1 MGGVMTKIWMALA
14 LLSPVAAQADCVTAN
29 DLRAGIKAEFADGSA
44 TEYRHGAAGLVAVME
59 RPDPLQ
65 PDGIAFVSRLGL
77 YDLEAAEIAGGET
90 LPDRH
95 LFMVYSDAIDAL
107 PEPHAG
113 ASWQGETTTTYP
125 DGFSDVAQTRYKF
138 GAARSVQIG
147 ACTYDAI
154 PVKAEFAWK
163 DGWMRQ
169 EFLYFG
175 ALGIGIIV
183 ASQYSSEPEPAR
195 FALAGLSRIT
205 P

>member
-1 MGGVMTKIWMALA
+1 MTRYWMALA
-14 LLSPVAAQADCVTAN
+14 LMWPVAAQADCLTAR
-29 DLRAGIKAEFADGSA
+29 DLGSGIKAEFADGSA
-44 TEYRHGAAGLVAVME
+44 TEYWHGAAGLVSVLE
-59 RPDPLQ
+59 RPDPAR

-95 LFMVYSDAIDAL
+95 LFMAYSEAVDAL
-107 PEPHAG
+107 PEPRAG

-125 DGFSDVAQTRYKF
+125 DGYSDVAQTRYQF
-138 GAARSVQIG
+138 GAARTVPVG
-147 ACTYDAI
+147 GCTYEAI
-154 PVKAEFAWK
+154 PVKADFVWK

-183 ASQYSSEPEPAR
+183 ASQYSSEAEPAR
-195 FALAGLSRIT
+195 FSLAALSRIT